1 MGAWGPGIYQNDVAE
16 DIKSEYIDLLH
27 KGKTKEEASD
37 EVIWNNEDYLYDEDD
52 AIPMILALADTEWK
66 YGKLIDRVKEKALF
80 IINTGRGLK
89 VWEENPKYLKK
100 RKEVLQK
107 LKEKLESP
115 QPPEKQIKPVRLYKC
130 EWKMKDAYA
139 YKMESDL
146 AKEKGLYGKYI
157 IFIKVGERIWYPG
170 HIIPIVWAKL
180 TNSGQLPTTEE
191 ELNKLEFVQISSDD
205 YISLFSHLHLES
217 HNKNRK
223 NIESL
228 KYSINKN
235 YELPVYRTELIS
247 TSKRIIPKKLIY
259 LGNFPNIIQPKYEFL
274 LMDKISYYS
283 MTWKNVEKDIIERY
297 YFNNKEEKYINEI
310 SRRKRNEIKSFLE
323 EKGYNFNRIE
333 Q

>member
-16 DIKSEYIDLLH
+16 DIKTEYIDLLH

-66 YGKLIDRVKEKALF
+66 YGKLIDHVKEKALF

-191 ELNKLEFVQISSDD
+191 ELNKLEFVQVDADD
-205 YISLFSHLHLES
+205 YIRLFSFV
-217 HNKNRK
+217 
-223 NIESL
+223 NIKDKKLQKEIKTLCYNVNSD
-228 KYSINKN
+228 
-235 YELPVYRTELIS
+235 YELPLFRLALVS
-247 TSKRIIPKKLIY
+247 TSKRIIPKKMTY
-259 LGNFPNIIQPKYEFL
+259 LGNFPNIIPPKNEYVDIENNTTCSL
-274 LMDKISYYS
+274 
-283 MTWKNVEKDIIERY
+283 WKNIEEEIISSY
-297 YFNNKEEKYINEI
+297 FYFNKREQFLKDYVNEHREENKK
-310 SRRKRNEIKSFLE
+310 FLE
-323 EKGYNFNRIE
+323 EKGYDFNRIK